1 MRFLSLKMRTNKL
14 QEKCIL
20 VKDDNNNTSSEF
32 CLPSELKD
40 LWKEFVS
47 EDIVDILGEYIEDHQ
62 EFINVVQTVVDVLIE
77 VCQNQIDHKFGSV
90 YQLLCVNK
98 NEKAKQKVQSRL
110 RPIMQEFIDTIFNH
124 DENLVEIKK
133 EFLALLNRTINSKF
147 SEAVRLDFTNI
158 DKHISKF
165 SKILISLL
173 LHEPKV
179 TLSLPYSLRKS
190 NSKNDKIENVKF
202 DQKQHYCID
211 GFANQEKQCVVVL
224 PSPMMNG
231 YPFMGIKTTVL
242 IVEDRGVKKET
253 KPPKS
258 TIDKNIVEVGKTGG
272 FADQPIKDMII
283 DVNKISTH
291 QSLRNHTSIN
301 SYRRLSELASFDR
314 TPVRNVR
321 NNLEYRSKDD
331 SDRKFQWK
339 TYVEKFPENDFQND
353 F

>member
-1 MRFLSLKMRTNKL
+1 
-14 QEKCIL
+14 
-20 VKDDNNNTSSEF
+20 
-32 CLPSELKD
+32 
-40 LWKEFVS
+40 
-47 EDIVDILGEYIEDHQ
+47 
-62 EFINVVQTVVDVLIE
+62 
-77 VCQNQIDHKFGSV
+77 
-90 YQLLCVNK
+90 
-98 NEKAKQKVQSRL
+98 
-110 RPIMQEFIDTIFNH
+110 MQEFIDTIFNH

-353 F
+353 FWRDKSFAATRNYNYNQRDSRRNLSLNRSSFRRPYLGVRDSVTKTSSKVNLITQKNLEAEKPFFHVEQKRLFERGNQGAKLHYQTILERNNKNRPSLVPSSMTNTSS